1 MYDQMKFLGKY
12 YHSER
17 GNVLTTFALASI
29 PLLLGAFAALEYLD
43 MSGVRDHLQAAADAG
58 ALSGAQQL
66 AIAST
71 TGGDSAVIAT
81 ATGVARQTLDNQH
94 EKSASEFTASIGDA
108 RGSVTVDGEAS
119 YKPMT
124 GILGTQ
130 ARTIRVTATAKTM
143 QRTPLCILQTD
154 DSGGIHLRQTG
165 QIRAGGCAVH
175 ANADITVSSGGLIK
189 ADLVQAVGSISG
201 PVDPAGQDGAL
212 PIDDP
217 FASLDLS
224 LSSKTCQLSGPL
236 LPILLGK
243 GTMDLPPGLH
253 CLPIT
258 VLGSG
263 VLHLEPGDHY
273 FFAPL
278 IMTGNSRLE
287 GDDVDLVFGGL
298 NVFNFSQQAT
308 VRLTARRSGPMAG
321 FLIATSRDNKGV
333 FTIAS
338 GRVSQLLGTI
348 YIPSATL
355 VVDTGGN
362 VAQDSAW
369 SVIVARS
376 ITLRQNPV
384 LVINSN
390 YAGSGVPVP
399 QGVGPSKAPVLTQ

>member
-1 MYDQMKFLGKY
+1 MFLGKY
-12 YHSER
+12 YRSER
-17 GNVLTTFALASI
+17 GQVMITFALVSL
-29 PLLLGAFAALEYLD
+29 PLLMGAFAALEYMD

-66 AIAST
+66 AIAAT
-71 TGGDSAVIAT
+71 TGGDSAVTGT
-81 ATGVARQTLDNQH
+81 AVKVARQTMDNQR
-94 EKSASEFTASIGDA
+94 EKNASDFNAFVGDA
-108 RGSVTVDGEAS
+108 RDSVTVEGSAS
-119 YKPMT
+119 YKPLT
-124 GILGTQ
+124 GLFGGDS
-130 ARTIRVTATAKTM
+130 RTIHVTATAKTL
-143 QRTPLCILQTD
+143 QRTPLCVLQTD
-154 DSGGIHLRQTG
+154 GSGGIDVKQTA
-165 QIRAGGCAVH
+165 QIRASGCAVH
-175 ANADITVSSGGLIK
+175 ANADINVSSGGLIK
-189 ADLVQAVGSISG
+189 AELVQAVGAISG
-201 PVDPAGQDGAL
+201 PVDPEGQDGAL

-217 FASLDLS
+217 FSNLDLS
-224 LSSKTCQLSGPL
+224 LSKKTCQLGGPL
-236 LPILLGK
+236 LPIHLGA

-258 VLGSG
+258 VIGSG

-278 IMTGNSRLE
+278 IMSGNSRLE
-287 GDDVDLVFGGL
+287 GDDVDLVFGGV

-321 FLIATSRDNKGV
+321 FLIATSRDNHGV

-338 GRVSQLLGTI
+338 GKVSQLLGTI
-348 YIPSATL
+348 YIPDATL

-369 SVIVARS
+369 SVIVAKS
-376 ITLRQNPV
+376 IALRQNPV

>member
-1 MYDQMKFLGKY
+1 MYDLMKFLGKY
-12 YHSER
+12 YRSER

-29 PLLLGAFAALEYLD
+29 PLLMGAFAALEYMD

-71 TGGDSAVIAT
+71 TGGDTAITAT
-81 ATGVARQTLDNQH
+81 AMSVASQTMDNQH
-94 EKSASEFTASIGDA
+94 EKSVSDFTASIGDG
-108 RGSVTVDGEAS
+108 RSSVTVEGEAH
-119 YKPMT
+119 YKPLT
-124 GILGTQ
+124 GLLGTQ
-130 ARTIRVTATAKTM
+130 ARLIRVTATARTM
-143 QRTPLCILQTD
+143 QRTPLCVLQTD
-154 DSGGIHLRQTG
+154 DRGGINVRQTG

-175 ANADITVSSGGLIK
+175 ANADINVSSGGLIK

-201 PVDPAGQDGAL
+201 PVEPAGQDGAL

-217 FASLDLS
+217 FANLDLS
-224 LSSKTCQLSGPL
+224 LSKKTCQLSGAP
-236 LPILLGK
+236 LPILLGS
-243 GTMDLPPGLH
+243 GRMDLPPGLH

-258 VLGSG
+258 VMGTG

-273 FFAPL
+273 FFAPV

-308 VRLTARRSGPMAG
+308 VRLAARRSGPMAG
-321 FLIATSRDNKGV
+321 FLIATSRDNHGV

-348 YIPSATL
+348 YIPGAQL
-355 VVDTGGN
+355 VVDTGGS

-376 ITLRQNPV
+376 IALRQNPV

-399 QGVGPSKAPVLTQ
+399 SGVGPSKTPVLTQ